1 MSTCYPFG
9 FLDEYAKKEVR
20 RSVLKAVAIPGYQV
34 PYSSREMPM
43 GRGFGTG
50 GLQLTISLLGKGETL
65 KVIDQGSDDS
75 VNAVSLRRFIEMTC
89 AGVNTTTRTSEADL
103 IQSRHRIPE
112 KSLRE
117 DQLIVLQVPYP
128 DPLVVVEPS
137 EDKRKLMHGEADY
150 SRLLVKLY
158 EDIVM
163 FDEITISHRYPTR
176 INNHYVI
183 DPSPIPRWDVPK
195 LHQSKALILFG
206 AGREKKVYAVP
217 PYTKAEPLAFVDV
230 PFRVENFHDELGQR
244 RVCHRCA
251 CSNSFLDEFVD
262 SKTGMKVYQCSDTD
276 WCDEQEAQL
285 PREQGGAGAADE
297 QGSSSVA
304 AGTSPGATDEQ
315 LSATVAIDQTVIGSD
330 VRKTGVT
337 NG

>member
-1 MSTCYPFG
+1 MNTMRQTSAVYPFG

-20 RSVLKAVAIPGYQV
+20 RTVLKAIAIPGYQV

-50 GLQLTISLLGKGETL
+50 GLQLTLSLIGKGDNL

-75 VNAVSLRRFIEMTC
+75 VNAVNLRSFIEMTC
-89 AGVNTTTRTSEADL
+89 AGIDTTDVTDEADL

-112 KSLRE
+112 KPLRE

-137 EDKRKLMHGEADY
+137 EDKRKIMHGEADY

-158 EDIVM
+158 EDIVK

-176 INNHYVI
+176 INDHYVI

-195 LHQSKALILFG
+195 LHQSKALILLG
-206 AGREKKVYAVP
+206 AGREKKIYAVP
-217 PYTKAEPLAFVDV
+217 PYTDAEPLAFDDV
-230 PFRVENFHDELGQR
+230 PFRVENFIDDQGQR
-244 RVCHRCA
+244 RACQRCG
-251 CSNSFLDEFVD
+251 CRDSFLDEFTD
-262 SKTGMKVYQCSDTD
+262 ADGNKVYQCSDSD
-276 WCDEQEAQL
+276 WC
-285 PREQGGAGAADE
+285 REQLQAKGA
-297 QGSSSVA
+297 
-304 AGTSPGATDEQ
+304 
-315 LSATVAIDQTVIGSD
+315 
-330 VRKTGVT
+330 
-337 NG
+337 